1 MLRRSTDGW
10 NGHDA
15 SFSTLDV
22 QLQTALQK
30 LCEVCQADELVLFE
44 RATFLVI
51 SNAVLRPHS
60 DVHRFEKVS
69 NIIKQ
74 FKLSCSKT
82 SSHFATMQVR
92 NSRYC
97 ALIEG
102 FTSTTYV
109 MVIASDPSVQPAS
122 ILINIEASR
131 AHFEALIAN
140 MSHAT
145 PSAPTGNAIEGAAPV
160 AEGGVAGLS

>member
-1 MLRRSTDGW
+1 M
-10 NGHDA
+10 
-15 SFSTLDV
+15 
-22 QLQTALQK
+22 
-30 LCEVCQADELVLFE
+30 
-44 RATFLVI
+44 
-51 SNAVLRPHS
+51 LRPHS

-82 SSHFATMQVR
+82 ASHFATMQVR

-102 FTSTTYV
+102 FTSTTYA
-109 MVIASDPSVQPAS
+109 MIIASDPAIQPAS

-131 AHFEALIAN
+131 AHFESLIAN
-140 MSHAT
+140 MSNVA
-145 PSAPTGNAIEGAAPV
+145 NAQPESGAGGDG
-160 AEGGVAGLS
+160 GGVVSLS